1 MKEMA
6 DPQLAGLL
14 REYSESLRTQAPSP
28 AVEAVLLEALGQ
40 APVPRRPNK
49 RIWIAAAVA
58 IAAVFAIVVLM
69 PRTPKQSRPVQPVV
83 VAKQTPTPAPVRV
96 AETTPPVVVKQ
107 TPKPR
112 PVFRNS
118 PPAPRE
124 VVSEF
129 VALAENE
136 FLPTPR
142 QAQVLRVS
150 VPRATLTSLGFP
162 VVGEDAVR
170 EDRVTADVL
179 MDEDGVARAVRF
191 VKTVY

>member
-6 DPQLAGLL
+6 DPRLAGLL
-14 REYSESLRTQAPSP
+14 REYSESLRAQTPSS
-28 AVEAVLLEALGQ
+28 AVEAALLEALEQ
-40 APVPRRPNK
+40 APAPAAKPVRTWM
-49 RIWIAAAVA
+49 IAAAAIAAAVV
-58 IAAVFAIVVLM
+58 IALLV
-69 PRTPKQSRPVQPVV
+69 PRAPKQAQPMQPV
-83 VAKQTPTPAPVRV
+83 VAKQTPASVPAPVVESPAPMVV
-96 AETTPPVVVKQ
+96 AKTI
-107 TPKPR
+107 PKPR
-112 PVFRNS
+112 RAFRNS

-179 MDEDGVARAVRF
+179 MDEDGIARAVRF

>member
-6 DPQLAGLL
+6 DPRLAGLL
-14 REYSESLRTQAPSP
+14 REYSESLRAQAPSP
-28 AVEAVLLEALGQ
+28 AVEASLLEALEQ
-40 APVPRRPNK
+40 APAPPVRSK
-49 RIWIAAAVA
+49 RWGWIAAAAVA
-58 IAAVFAIVVLM
+58 AAALFAFVTF
-69 PRTPKQSRPVQPVV
+69 RTPVAVRPVVEP
-83 VAKQTPTPAPVRV
+83 KPAPVV
-96 AETTPPVVVKQ
+96 AVAPPVVASPPVAAKPI
-107 TPKPR
+107 PKPR
-112 PVFRNS
+112 PAFRNS

-136 FLPTPR
+136 FLPMPR